1 LAQYQ
6 NRFAVKEALV
16 ARLDAVTFTRP
27 VNGQNGWIL
36 QNNPRRLKLFNAI
49 DPSVQPCYFLVQH
62 REQYI
67 NKGVGTLAQIYL
79 DMGVWCY
86 ASTADE
92 SVMGDEYLDS
102 MIEGIENVLE
112 PDNPQRNELTFGGL
126 CSWVR
131 IMREDNMFIRDP
143 GDIDGQ
149 ALLVLPIRILLTG
162 ATR

>member
-1 LAQYQ
+1 MAQYQ
-6 NRFAVKEALV
+6 NRAAVKDALV
-16 ARLDAVTFTRP
+16 ARLNNVVFTAP
-27 VNGQNGWIL
+27 VNGSMTWI
-36 QNNPRRLKLFNAI
+36 QQPNPRRLKPFNAI

-67 NKGVGTLAQIYL
+67 NRGVGTLAQVYL

-92 SVMGDEYLDS
+92 SVVGDAYLDA